1 MIRSTLVAAVVMVL
15 AGRAAADDRKLVV
28 KAEAAPPPQELAAP
42 VRGLLDGTALT
53 VSDGQGKL
61 LCTIWPRKELP
72 SKADAAKAK
81 AGLTYADFDESLI
94 VGAVKFPQVWTD
106 FRKQKIQP
114 GVYTLRL
121 GKQPM
126 DGDHMGTAPYD
137 DFCLL
142 CPAKQDTKPDLLET
156 KPLQELSSLS
166 TTRKHPGVMLT
177 FPNPMP
183 ADAPTTE
190 AKQNDIW
197 VVNYKRP
204 ATASGQPAV
213 MGFSLVLIGQSMAE

>member
-1 MIRSTLVAAVVMVL
+1 MIRSTLSAAVVVAL
-15 AGRAAADDRKLVV
+15 AGTAAADVKLAV
-28 KAEAAPPPQELAAP
+28 KTEATPPPQELAGP
-42 VRGLLDGTALT
+42 VRDLLDGTAVS
-53 VSDGQGKL
+53 VSDDQDKL

-72 SKADAAKAK
+72 SKANADKAK
-81 AGLTYADFDESLI
+81 AGLAYSDFDESLI
-94 VGAVKFPQVWTD
+94 IGAVRFPQVWTD
-106 FRKQKIQP
+106 YRKQKIQP

-142 CPAKQDTKPDLLET
+142 CPAKLDTKPGLLDT
-156 KPLQELSSLS
+156 KPLHELSSAS

-183 ADAPTTE
+183 ADKPAVEGKP
-190 AKQNDIW
+190 NDVW
-197 VVNYKRP
+197 VVSFKRP
-204 ATASGQPAV
+204 ATAGSQKAS
-213 MGFSLVLIGQSMAE
+213 MGFSLVVIGASMAE